1 MLQAV
6 DSGHDEVA
14 YMFGIL
20 TVEYNSAVEVKEALV
35 HVDKFITLSLANW
48 TIQRWIHSVRY
59 DAVLMLIRYENLG
72 WGVGSFIQC
81 RTSHNVILRG
91 AKR

>member
-1 MLQAV
+1 M
-6 DSGHDEVA
+6 A

-20 TVEYNSAVEVKEALV
+20 TVKYNNLAVEVKEALL
-35 HVDKFITLSLANW
+35 HVDKFIMLSLADL
-48 TIQRWIHSVRY
+48 TIQRWIHSMRY

-72 WGVGSFIQC
+72 WGIGSFIWC
-81 RTSHNVILRG
+81 MTSHNAILQG